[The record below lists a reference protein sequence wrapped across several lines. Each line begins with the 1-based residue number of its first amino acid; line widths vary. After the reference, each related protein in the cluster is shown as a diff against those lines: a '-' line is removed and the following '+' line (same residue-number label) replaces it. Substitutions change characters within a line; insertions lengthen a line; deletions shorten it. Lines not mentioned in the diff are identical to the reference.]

1 MYGDWARTLVLVS
14 AGSIVNLCEVWGSG
28 PRSPNPPPDVSQE
41 HHSTFPRSAARRN
54 ASMARKIPPLLS
66 EKLQRKQNDK
76 GCSCKLHIGENPEM
90 KCGQFFVASDG
101 TPQNKRRDHPTP
113 ALLDP
118 PAACLRASL
127 SAMSAEASAK
137 TSGSS
142 SLMLFAMEV
151 LVFML

>member
-1 MYGDWARTLVLVS
+1 MQQGLPRAEAQNMGFRPSKSKPPTRCVART
-14 AGSIVNLCEVWGSG
+14 
-28 PRSPNPPPDVSQE
+28 PQ
-41 HHSTFPRSAARRN
+41 HAARRS
-54 ASMARKIPPLLS
+54 ASMASKIPPLLS